1 MQPLDTINDP
11 GFRHMLK
18 EFEPRYQPPDRKTI
32 AVNYLP
38 AMYEERKKFILQKLE
53 KAKSLC
59 CYYRCLDFKSQSTL
73 TVHFIDKDYMLH
85 GHILETREFTES
97 HTAQNIGTELNDS
110 LADWDL
116 TELEMVGI
124 TTDNG
129 ANIVSAIN
137 LLGWSDRH
145 VPCFSHTLQLGVQ
158 KAMAIPSVSKAL
170 GRCRRLVGHFHHSSK
185 SNYLL
190 QKKQEALN
198 HPKHALVQNV
208 ITRWNSSF
216 YMAERIL
223 EQQQPLCAA
232 LLN

>member
-1 MQPLDTINDP
+1 
-11 GFRHMLK
+11 
-18 EFEPRYQPPDRKTI
+18 
-32 AVNYLP
+32 
-38 AMYEERKKFILQKLE
+38 
-53 KAKSLC
+53 
-59 CYYRCLDFKSQSTL
+59 
-73 TVHFIDKDYMLH
+73 MLH

-158 KAMAIPSVSKAL
+158 KAMAIPSVSRAL

-198 HPKHALVQNV
+198 HPQHALVQNV

-232 LLN
+232 LLELKKGDLMPSEKEFSTLEHFTEFMKPIGYWR